1 MQLVLASSS
10 AYRKS
15 LLDRLRLPFTCASP
29 EIVETP
35 LPGETASMLASR
47 LAEAKARALAAQYPA
62 ALIIGCDQVCSC
74 QEQLLG
80 KPGSLDAALAQLQL
94 CNGRQAEFVTALT
107 LLNTSNNTCQ
117 HSLDSFKVQFRQLS
131 HQEISNYLQLEQPF
145 DCAGSFKAEGLGI
158 TLFEAMDGR
167 DFHSLLGLPLI
178 SLCTLLRKSGLN
190 PLLPVAAGPA

>member
-10 AYRKS
+10 AYRKT

-29 EIVETP
+29 AIDETP
-35 LPGETASMLASR
+35 LPGETSSALAMR
-47 LAEAKARALAAQYPA
+47 LAEAKARALAMQFPD
-62 ALIIGCDQVCSC
+62 ALIIGCDQVCCC
-74 QEQLLG
+74 QGHLLG
-80 KPGSLDAALAQLQL
+80 KPGSFDAALAQLQL
-94 CNGRQAEFVTALT
+94 CNGRQAEFLTALS
-107 LLNTSNNTCQ
+107 LLDTRSGNCQ
-117 HSLDSFKVQFRQLS
+117 HSLDSFNVQFRQLS
-131 HQEISNYLQLEQPF
+131 HQEMRNYLQLEQPF

-190 PLLPVAAGPA
+190 PLLPDAAGPA